1 MMIAN
6 RGDEAQRRDT
16 ADEQH
21 AENLLRRVGDRGE
34 RVRREHGEPGNPGQ
48 PLVVRLM

>member
-1 MMIAN
+1 MVIPIG
-6 RGDEAQRRDT
+6 RDEAQRRDT

-34 RVRREHGEPGNPGQ
+34 RVRREHGEPGNAGQ
-48 PLVVRLM
+48 PLVVRLI